1 MELVKR
7 KYARKEVEEIISDL
21 SREYE
26 ERLSVQKTR
35 IAELVK
41 DNSELRIELDSY
53 ERKDKKISA
62 ALQRAENYASEIKQK
77 TDAQYALATERI
89 SAFLEKWN
97 VYFDHLKEK
106 YPMYP
111 VVQEAV
117 KLRDKIGKII
127 GKKDAQTVIFTAEKE
142 ISSVKNV
149 KKSVFDPKEKIADYI
164 AATESGGFNMEEV
177 LNPGALKLED
187 LCKELGLLTE
197 NDL

>member
-1 MELVKR
+1 MELVKK
-7 KYARKEVEEIISDL
+7 KYARKEVESLIDAV

-26 ERLSVQKTR
+26 EKLSAQKAR

-41 DNSELRIELDSY
+41 DNSDLRVELDSY
-53 ERKDKKISA
+53 MQKDKQISA
-62 ALQRAENYASEIKQK
+62 AIKRAEEYADEVKRK
-77 TDAQYALATERI
+77 TDDQYLLATERI
-89 SAFLEKWN
+89 SAFLEKWSA
-97 VYFDHLKEK
+97 YFDHLKEK

-117 KLRDKIGKII
+117 KLKDKIRKII
-127 GKKDAQTVIFTAEKE
+127 GNKDAQTVIYTADRE
-142 ISSVKNV
+142 ISSVKNA
-149 KKSVFDPKEKIADYI
+149 KKATFNPKEKIADYI
-164 AATESGGFNMEEV
+164 AATESNGFNMDEV